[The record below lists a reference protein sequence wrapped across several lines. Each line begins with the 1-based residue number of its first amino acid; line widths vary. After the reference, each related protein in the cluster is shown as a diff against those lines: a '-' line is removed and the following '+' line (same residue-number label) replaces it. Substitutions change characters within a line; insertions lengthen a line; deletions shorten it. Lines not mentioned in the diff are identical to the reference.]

1 MKGIEGGL
9 LNLSINL
16 REKRILFKS
25 LFLKQKVEVNLESF
39 QAACCLYLSNF
50 TLAVVHSSS
59 ALVHSH
65 TKKTGFPGSATG
77 SGAAAV
83 LAWVRHCSR
92 AVRHPHDVWHGQE
105 TAKSNRRLN
114 RTQVYK
120 RAMHGV
126 VFCCYLIISTIE
138 QRETTQ
144 QYK

>member
-39 QAACCLYLSNF
+39 QAAGCLYLSNF

-65 TKKTGFPGSATG
+65 TKKRVFQAQLRVRGPRLLLHRSAT
-77 SGAAAV
+77 
-83 LAWVRHCSR
+83 VR
-92 AVRHPHDVWHGQE
+92 APYG
-105 TAKSNRRLN
+105 TTRRLARPGN
-114 RTQVYK
+114 GEVEPAIKQN
-120 RAMHGV
+120 AGV
-126 VFCCYLIISTIE
+126 QTRHARCRVLLLSY
-138 QRETTQ
+138 
-144 QYK
+144 Y

>member
-25 LFLKQKVEVNLESF
+25 LFLKKVEVNLESF

-92 AVRHPHDVWHGQE
+92 AP
-105 TAKSNRRLN
+105 TRRLARPGN
-114 RTQVYK
+114 GEVEPAIKQNT
-120 RAMHGV
+120 GV
-126 VFCCYLIISTIE
+126 QTRHARCRVLLLSY
-138 QRETTQ
+138 
-144 QYK
+144 Y